1 MSDDKQWWY
10 CLKHEAVE
18 QGDGCG
24 NTDRLGPYAS
34 SDEAARAYQKVAERN
49 EAWDNDP
56 KWSDED

>member
-1 MSDDKQWWY
+1 MSDDMQWFY

-18 QGDGCG
+18 HGDGCG

-34 SDEAARAYQKVAERN
+34 ADEASRAYQKVSERN

-56 KWSDED
+56 KWNDD